1 MLLGPRKRLD
11 GGLEVV
17 DLDGDV
23 AEASADIHRA
33 VGWPI
38 EGIELVAGELEH
50 GQAGP
55 TRLTVRADHV
65 ASLIR
70 PIPGKP
76 PRAAG
81 MPAGSQPYHAFPVS
95 DGSRRSRKDTKPV
108 DSVFQRTAQSLPD
121 TGGHAT
127 DTVRDREAPG
137 SNPGPRPHF

>member
-1 MLLGPRKRLD
+1 MLLEQRIRLD

-33 VGWPI
+33 VGWPMHEF

-65 ASLIR
+65 ASLIC

-81 MPAGSQPYHAFPVS
+81 IPAGSQPDHAFPAS
-95 DGSRRSRKDTKPV
+95 DGPRRSPKDAKPV
-108 DSVFQRTAQSLPD
+108 DFVFERTRFENHSSERLVAHMS
-121 TGGHAT
+121 
-127 DTVRDREAPG
+127 
-137 SNPGPRPHF
+137 GP